1 MGYMGKLS
9 KEKSRRRWAE
19 IRGLL
24 NEWDPIGIIGGPD
37 LPEDEYDCLARPLS
51 RLMERESSK
60 AEIANQQRMSASV
73 RRRNYAQS

>member
-9 KEKSRRRWAE
+9 KEKSRWRRAE

-37 LPEDEYDCLARPLS
+37 SPEDEYDCLARPLL